1 MISNTKIFRI
11 LSAASVALLFSC
23 NKQTQD
29 LPRLRLNTTVVTSDI
44 SGGDK
49 TLSVSASGAW
59 TAEFEEE
66 VDWVSLS
73 SGRQGEGNGEI
84 ILHFEPNS
92 GDFRFIYLKV
102 HLSGT
107 DLYKMVS
114 VNQEAVS
121 GSPIVRLAPIQDNF
135 PAEGGKFQLGYFS
148 NREPEDLKVELE
160 PEVDWVTDIQIG
172 TDRISFNLA
181 ENAAEVRRSVVLTLV
196 HQDISGVRFID
207 KCTLTQKPKDV
218 IVEGSTSAGNE
229 SYTIDSDGVAWL

>member
-1 MISNTKIFRI
+1 MKIFRI
-11 LSAASVALLFSC
+11 LAVASVALLLSC

-29 LPRLRLNTTVVTSDI
+29 LPRLRLNTTVVTADI

-84 ILHFEPNS
+84 VLHFEPNS
-92 GDFRFIYLKV
+92 GDFRFVYLKV
-102 HLSGT
+102 SLSGT

-121 GSPIVRLAPIQDNF
+121 GSPIVRLTPVQDYF
-135 PAEGGKFQLGYFS
+135 PAAGGAFELGYFS
-148 NREPEDLKVELE
+148 NKAPQDLRVELE
-160 PEVDWVTDIQIG
+160 PEVDWVTDIYIG
-172 TDRISFNLA
+172 TDRLSFKLS
-181 ENAAEVRRSVVLTLV
+181 ENVAEVRRSVVLTLY
-196 HQDISGVRFID
+196 HQDASGVRFID
-207 KCTLTQKPKDV
+207 KCTLTQKPKAV
-218 IVEGSTSAGNE
+218 IVEGSTSAGHE
-229 SYTIDSDGVAWL
+229 SYGTDSDGVAWI